1 MIATALLAIIPVVLL
16 ISLGALL
23 RRYTLLADSFWPQAE
38 RLCYFLLLPAL
49 FAHALSTADLRGL
62 PIADMALALIGATV
76 LVSAALVIARPLMKV
91 DNAAFTSIFQGGIRF
106 NNYIGITV
114 TVGLYGSSAL
124 ALAALANA
132 IIVPTVNV
140 LCVLVFAHFGSARPT
155 VLRVL
160 KGIIQNPLII
170 GCAIGIALQV
180 IGTGFP
186 PGVDSMVRALG
197 QASLPIGLMCVGAA
211 FERRALGSSVRPT
224 VIASVAK
231 FVVMPLTTVGT
242 CLMLGVDGRAMTV
255 AVLFQAL
262 PTASSSYMLARQL
275 GGDAPMMAAIIALQ
289 TLLAMA
295 VLPLVMIALLAR

>member
-23 RRYTLLADSFWPQAE
+23 RRYALLADSFWPQAE

-49 FAHALSTADLRGL
+49 FAYALSTADLRGL

-76 LVSAALVIARPLMKV
+76 LVSAALIITRPLMKV
-91 DNAAFTSIFQGGIRF
+91 DAAAFTSIFQGGIRF
-106 NNYIGITV
+106 NNYIGITAA
-114 TVGLYGSSAL
+114 VGLYGSSAL

-132 IIVPTVNV
+132 IIVPTVNI
-140 LCVLVFAHFGSARPT
+140 LCVLVFARFGSARPT
-155 VLRVL
+155 VLRVI
-160 KGIIQNPLII
+160 KGIIYNPLII

-186 PGVDSMVRALG
+186 PGVDSMIRTLG

-211 FERRALGSSVRPT
+211 FERRVLGNSLKPT
-224 VIASVAK
+224 LIASVAK
-231 FVVMPLTTVGT
+231 FVLMPLTTVGT
-242 CLMLGVDGRAMTV
+242 CLMFGVDERAMTI

-289 TLLAMA
+289 TVTAML